1 MGGTATSSGLWGG
14 FVEELLVVTAS
25 VAVLLG
31 FFLLVGRLRARLE
44 GGATEEGSVPS
55 GWVLEEVR
63 VVTAMVGLVFYLGA
77 E

>member
-14 FVEELLVVTAS
+14 FVEELLVADAS

-31 FFLLVGRLRARLE
+31 FFFLVGLRARLE
-44 GGATEEGSVPS
+44 GGATGAGSVPS
-55 GWVLEEVR
+55 GLVLDEVR
-63 VVTAMVGLVFYLGA
+63 VVTAMVGLVFYLDA